1 MDEFERVQER
11 LTRVRP
17 TLSPTLRRAAAY
29 MLEHPADVVTMSM
42 RELARAAD
50 IPAPN
55 FSRLAQQ
62 VGFAAYSKLRAVLP
76 PASPLGKA
84 DTRFHSRPRPARHP
98 PTRRTRR
105 RRCGNGFR
113 QAALGNLAAAF
124 DNVGSALAA
133 SLTDDLRSPQT
144 GSTSAATRAPHFLAR
159 YLHTIGNM
167 ATPSFRLVGR
177 DTGSFGDDLV
187 DLGANDALICLASTT
202 TAESAVRIAEMGRER
217 GALVIGITES
227 RTTPLAAVSDRL
239 LLVPVE
245 SPSFFRSHVGSLAVV
260 EMLVGFIMA
269 GAGEAAAERIARIE
283 AERRRFAE
291 E

>member
-62 VGFAAYSKLRAVLP
+62 VGFEAYSKLRAVYRQRVHT
-76 PASPLGKA
+76 G
-84 DTRFHSRPRPARHP
+84 RPIHDSTPGRVRPP
-98 PTRRTRR
+98 PTDAE
-105 RRCGNGFR
+105 NAAEALWDGFR
-113 QAALGNLAAAF
+113 QAALANLAAAF

-133 SLTDDLRSPQT
+133 SLTDDLRSCNRIYV
-144 GSTSAATRAPHFLAR
+144 AATRAPHFLAR

-167 ATPSFRLVGR
+167 ATPTFRLIGR

-187 DLGANDALICLASTT
+187 DLAANDALICLASTT

-245 SPSFFRSHVGSLAVV
+245 SPSFFRSHVGALAVV

>member
-1 MDEFERVQER
+1 
-11 LTRVRP
+11 
-17 TLSPTLRRAAAY
+17 

-62 VGFAAYSKLRAVLP
+62 VGFVAYSKLRAVY
-76 PASPLGKA
+76 
-84 DTRFHSRPRPARHP
+84 RQRVHSGRPIHDSTPERARPP
-98 PTRRTRR
+98 PTDAE
-105 RRCGNGFR
+105 NAAEALWDGFR
-113 QAALGNLAAAF
+113 RAALGNLAAAF

-133 SLTDDLRSPQT
+133 SLTDDLRSRNRIYV
-144 GSTSAATRAPHFLAR
+144 AATRAPHFLAR

-202 TAESAVRIAEMGRER
+202 TAAESAVRIAEMGRER

-245 SPSFFRSHVGSLAVV
+245 SPSFFRSHVGALAVV